1 MPIAKP
7 LIYLVSQNIAP
18 EMVIVDDHNNG
29 WRHMILPIA
38 HRDEL
43 VMNAVLAASAFH
55 LSSRRGCGPQD
66 AAKLYTMAIRELQK
80 KRSIDKYDLE
90 TQHVIILTILVLLVA
105 LMVNGSSD
113 FPIVFHVLQFALQAI
128 GGDSKLAEGDLAQF
142 LLRQIHKIRV
152 YGAPFISQDVGTST
166 LIFEGQQSFDCLEY
180 YRHLYP
186 TYFDSFDRI
195 ASLRQQA
202 YDIYLYRASLGDDGA
217 PSTHLVEDFK
227 STLEQIPKGSLGEH
241 SLIWACFIA
250 ASESHSL
257 EHQLFFD
264 TFLKRQFSRSGFVN
278 ILRALDLLQEIRKKR
293 KRENWTKLLPEPQVF
308 IM

>member
-1 MPIAKP
+1 
-7 LIYLVSQNIAP
+7 
-18 EMVIVDDHNNG
+18 MVIVDDHNNG
-29 WRHMILPIA
+29 WRHMVLPIA

-55 LSSRRGCGPQD
+55 LSSRKGSGVQD
-66 AAKLYTMAIRELQK
+66 ATQLYTLAIQELQR
-80 KRSIDKYDLE
+80 KRSIDRYELE

-113 FPIVFHVLQFALQAI
+113 FPIVFHVLQSALQAI
-128 GGDSKLAEGDLAQF
+128 GGDSQLAEGDLGQF
-142 LLRQIHKIRV
+142 LLRQIYKIRV
-152 YGAPFISQDVGTST
+152 YGAPFISQDAGTST
-166 LIFEGQQSFDCLEY
+166 LMIEGQQSFDCLEY

-186 TYFDSFDRI
+186 VYFDSFDRI

-202 YDIYLYRASLGDDGA
+202 YDIYLYRASLGDDGT

-227 STLEQIPKGSLGEH
+227 STLEQIPEGSLGEH
-241 SLIWACFIA
+241 CLIWACFIA

-264 TFLKRQFSRSGFVN
+264 SFLKRQFSRSGFVN
-278 ILRALDLLQEIRKKR
+278 ILRALDLLQEIRQKR
-293 KRENWTKLLPEPQVF
+293 KSENWTKLLPEPQVF